1 LSGTSRRTDRSV
13 QLAGIPNAFLSTITL
28 AEWGED
34 VTEVT
39 MRALVNTSAQ
49 RDEVIERQVA
59 DERGRETLGR
69 LAAYVESR
77 RWR

>member
-1 LSGTSRRTDRSV
+1 MSGTSRRTDRSV
-13 QLAGIPNAFLSTITL
+13 QLAGIPNTVLSTITV
-28 AEWGED
+28 AKRGED

-39 MRALVNTSAQ
+39 MRALFNTRAQ
-49 RDEVIERQVA
+49 RDEVIERYGA

-77 RWR
+77 RRR